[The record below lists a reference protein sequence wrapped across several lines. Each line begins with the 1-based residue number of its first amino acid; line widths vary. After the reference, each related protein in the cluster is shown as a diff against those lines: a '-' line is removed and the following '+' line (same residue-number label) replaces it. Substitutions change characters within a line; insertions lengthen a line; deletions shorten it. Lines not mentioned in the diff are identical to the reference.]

1 MILNEEKITEKEEPE
16 DTNLN
21 FFYNLFNNENVIS
34 KIINLIKDSIETFI
48 KINNSQ
54 YNDIFNLYEKFSTI
68 KYKTYFFNSPLYKI
82 KISLEKIIIFNIYY
96 IQSFQENIDILKSI
110 LIKLSKLQILITY
123 ISNRFNNAMNDKEMK
138 TVYNKLIQS
147 LDLFEKKIVD
157 EYISEKY
164 NKHISSINNEIKIC
178 DLAEHIKY
186 LDRTLYEY
194 QEIRNNSYFKEI
206 KEYNKKIQN
215 MCSSIN
221 GNFETY
227 INFLKEQNK
236 QFNTKLETFEKDI
249 KIKGNMSKDLKD
261 NLINSKFGFD
271 SPNENKY
278 RIKILENNKIYLEKK
293 SNSNDIKSKNGDKK
307 DKKSKCEKNLKI
319 KHYNSKE
326 EVLFLTEEDKYEIIS
341 KLYSYNFL
349 IIEKSEYNLD
359 IEKGKLEAVNLSKE
373 ILLYN
378 NDDNKEK
385 EKLLNEKYDEIIKS
399 IDNVILNNI
408 KNTYSFFIVLNNYRV
423 SQKIKFSEKF
433 FDLIAYI
440 FNKAQDLLLK
450 SDDQKLSKLLLVL
463 SQTYY
468 KEINGTKKYIISVIK
483 YHQLFKNKEFWK
495 NSLIMDIEEQLK
507 INSGFSK
514 DKKDDIINMKNI
526 LYVNTMREFD
536 VPVDIILEV
545 ISEICNEYE
554 CNQEVRISSL
564 SFLNINNKI
573 NT

>member
-21 FFYNLFNNENVIS
+21 LIYNLFNNENVIS

-157 EYISEKY
+157 EYISQKY

-227 INFLKEQNK
+227 INFLKEKNK

-278 RIKILENNKIYLEKK
+278 RIKILENNKIYLENK

-526 LYVNTMREFD
+526 LYVNTMQEFD

-545 ISEICNEYE
+545 INEICNEYE

>member
-82 KISLEKIIIFNIYY
+82 KISFEKIIIFNIYY

-278 RIKILENNKIYLEKK
+278 RIKILENNKIYLENK

-341 KLYSYNFL
+341 KLYSYNFV

-526 LYVNTMREFD
+526 LYVNTMQEFD

-545 ISEICNEYE
+545 INEICNEYE

>member
-82 KISLEKIIIFNIYY
+82 KISFEKIIIFNIYY

-278 RIKILENNKIYLEKK
+278 RIKILENNKIYLENK

-526 LYVNTMREFD
+526 LYVNTMQEFD

-545 ISEICNEYE
+545 INEICNEYE